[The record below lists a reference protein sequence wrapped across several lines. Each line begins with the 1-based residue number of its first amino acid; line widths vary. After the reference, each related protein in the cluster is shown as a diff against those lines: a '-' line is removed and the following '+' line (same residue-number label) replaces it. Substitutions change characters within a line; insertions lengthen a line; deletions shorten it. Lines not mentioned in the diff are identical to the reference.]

1 MTHRYESSKVM
12 QLSTQLFARSA
23 ILIAVQVSMTV
34 AAQGDQVLLGIISGL
49 AAELFVVNFEIRHRA
64 AHVTVF
70 VGRSPEQSAA
80 GTAWEATTTAGSPK
94 QSNTFAAMI
103 HVARN
108 LALESSSR
116 RSIPKYADGAY

>member
-1 MTHRYESSKVM
+1 M

-64 AHVTVF
+64 ARLASPAV
-70 VGRSPEQSAA
+70 SPEYLIAKFFIRL
-80 GTAWEATTTAGSPK
+80 GVKP
-94 QSNTFAAMI
+94 
-103 HVARN
+103 
-108 LALESSSR
+108 
-116 RSIPKYADGAY
+116 